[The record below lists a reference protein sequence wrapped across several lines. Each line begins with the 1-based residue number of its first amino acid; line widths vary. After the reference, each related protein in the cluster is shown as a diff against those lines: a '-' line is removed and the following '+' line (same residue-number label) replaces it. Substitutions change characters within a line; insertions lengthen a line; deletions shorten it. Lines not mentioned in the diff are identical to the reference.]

1 MTAVYIT
8 IDTEY
13 AANLPGCDGPGSRA
27 ENFAR
32 SIRCDTT
39 SGPVGTGYQMDV
51 MDRHGVKGVFF
62 VDPMP
67 ALLWGVAA
75 IEDVVGPIVARGHDV
90 QLHCHTEW
98 LALAG
103 DDRVRRRLAGNL
115 SGQHIKNF
123 PFEEQCR
130 ILEWARDTLV
140 AAGAPP
146 PIVFRAGNYGA
157 NDDTLRALAAIG
169 VPYDTSHAPAL
180 AGRGDCAISLGADV
194 RRPVL
199 HHGVVELPI
208 ACIEDFG
215 GRLRHGQITA
225 LTLAE
230 MVGMV
235 EHAQANGIGAVTLVS
250 HSFELMSRDRVHRN
264 RVVARRFD
272 GFCRALGTMTDS
284 RSATYAMATPDL
296 EPSSEAPVMAFN
308 PLVGSARLAEQAVS
322 NVLYA
327 SNARLRAKQS
337 LLLGLAML
345 SGSSLAG

>member
-13 AANLPGCDGPGSRA
+13 AANLPGEGGLATRA

-39 SGPVGTGYQMDV
+39 SGPVGTEYQMDV
-51 MDRHGVKGVFF
+51 MDEHGVKGVFF

-103 DDRVRRRLAGNL
+103 DDPVRRRLAGDL
-115 SGQHIKNF
+115 CGQHIKNF

-130 ILEWARDTLV
+130 ILDWARDTLV
-140 AAGAPP
+140 AAGAPR

-157 NDDTLRALAAIG
+157 NDDTLRALAEIG

-180 AGRGDCAISLGADV
+180 AGAGDCAITLGPEV
-194 RRPVL
+194 RRPLL
-199 HHGVVELPI
+199 HHGVIELPI
-208 ACIEDFG
+208 SCIEDFG

-235 EHAQANGIGAVTLVS
+235 EHAQANGIGSVTLVS
-250 HSFELMSRDRVHRN
+250 HSFELMSRDRVYRN
-264 RVVARRFD
+264 RVVARRFE
-272 GFCRALGTMTDS
+272 GLCRALGEMPDS
-284 RSATYAMATPDL
+284 RSATYAVATPPP
-296 EPSSEAPVMAFN
+296 EQSSEAPVMAFN

-327 SNARLRAKQS
+327 SSARRRAKQS
-337 LLLGLAML
+337 ALLGLAL
-345 SGSSLAG
+345 LGGSTMAG

>member
-13 AANLPGCDGPGSRA
+13 AASLPGVGGPGTRA

-32 SIRCDTT
+32 SIRCDTL
-39 SGPVGTGYQMDV
+39 SGPVGTEYQMDV

-103 DDRVRRRLAGNL
+103 NDPVRQRLAGNL
-115 SGQHIKNF
+115 TGQHIKNF

-130 ILEWARDTLV
+130 ILGWARDTLV
-140 AAGAPP
+140 AAGAPA
-146 PIVFRAGNYGA
+146 PIAFRAGNYGA
-157 NDDTLRALAAIG
+157 NDDTLRALAEIG
-169 VPYDTSHAPAL
+169 IPYDTSHAPAL
-180 AGRGDCAISLGADV
+180 AGAGDCDISLGAEV

-199 HHGVVELPI
+199 HHGTIELPI

-215 GRLRHGQITA
+215 GKLRHGQITA

-230 MVGMV
+230 LVGMV
-235 EHAQANGIGAVTLVS
+235 EHAQTNRIGAVTLVS
-250 HSFELMSRDRVHRN
+250 HSFELMSRDRVRRN
-264 RVVARRFD
+264 RVVAHRFER
-272 GFCRALGTMTDS
+272 FCRVLGAMEHC
-284 RSATYAMATPDL
+284 RSATYGMATPKV
-296 EPSSEAPVMAFN
+296 EQSSDAPVMAFN
-308 PLVGSARLAEQAVS
+308 PVMGSARLAEQAVS

-327 SNARLRAKQS
+327 SSARLRAKQS

-345 SGSSLAG
+345 GGSTMAV

>member
-1 MTAVYIT
+1 MTAVYLT

-13 AANLPGCDGPGSRA
+13 AASLPKVGGPGSRE

-39 SGPVGTGYQMDV
+39 GGPVGTEHQMDV
-51 MDRHGVKGVFF
+51 IDRYGVKGVFF

-103 DDRVRRRLAGNL
+103 NDPVRRRLAGDL

-140 AAGAPP
+140 SAGAPP
-146 PIVFRAGNYGA
+146 PVVFRAGNYGA

-180 AGRGDCAISLGADV
+180 AGRGACAITLGAEV

-199 HHGVVELPI
+199 HQGVIELPI
-208 ACIEDFG
+208 SCIEDFG

-230 MVGMV
+230 MVGIV

-250 HSFELMSRDRVHRN
+250 HSFELTSRDRVHRN
-264 RVVARRFD
+264 RVVARRFE
-272 GFCRALGTMTDS
+272 GLCRALGSMPGS
-284 RSATYAMATPDL
+284 RSATYAMAIPDL
-296 EPSSEAPVMAFN
+296 EQTSAAPVMAFN

-327 SNARLRAKQS
+327 SNIPLRAKQS
-337 LLLGLAML
+337 LLLGLAL
-345 SGSSLAG
+345 LDGSTMVG

>member
-13 AANLPGCDGPGSRA
+13 AANLPGSGGPGSRA
-27 ENFAR
+27 DNFAR

-51 MDRHGVKGVFF
+51 MDRHGIKGVFF

-103 DDRVRRRLAGNL
+103 DDPVRRRLAGNL

-140 AAGAPP
+140 AAGAPR

-169 VPYDTSHAPAL
+169 LPCDTSHSPAL
-180 AGRGDCAISLGADV
+180 AGRGDCAITLGPDV

-199 HHGVVELPI
+199 HQGVIELPI
-208 ACIEDFG
+208 SCIEDFG

-230 MVGMV
+230 LLGMID
-235 EHAQANGIGAVTLVS
+235 HARANGIGAVTLVS

-264 RVVARRFD
+264 RVVARRFE
-272 GFCRALGTMTDS
+272 GLCRALGAMS
-284 RSATYAMATPDL
+284 GSHSATYAMAAPVL
-296 EPSSEAPVMAFN
+296 EQSGEAPVMAFN

-327 SNARLRAKQS
+327 SSARRRAKQS
-337 LLLGLAML
+337 LLLGLVML
-345 SGSSLAG
+345 GGSTLAN